1 MFGMLHLNLSGMDW
15 PLGVPD
21 LDEYMYQTE
30 SPFSGIEPWLALSD
44 PTSDARMESLLRWLA
59 NYVIFLAGDRDVQ
72 CFEELVFE
80 VRGYSLSQSGPW
92 MAELQVWS
100 IWEQEQMVV
109 RFKLTRDH
117 CTESTEP

>member
-1 MFGMLHLNLSGMDW
+1 MLKLNLPGMDW

-21 LDEYMYQTE
+21 LDEYMYQKE
-30 SPFSGIEPWLALSD
+30 SPFSGTGLWLALSD
-44 PTSDARMESLLRWLA
+44 PTADARMESLLRWMA
-59 NYVIFLAGDRDVQ
+59 NYVIFFAGDRDVQ

-80 VRGYSLSQSGPW
+80 VRDYSLSQSGPW
-92 MAELQVWS
+92 MAELQVWG

-117 CTESTEP
+117 CRTESTEP